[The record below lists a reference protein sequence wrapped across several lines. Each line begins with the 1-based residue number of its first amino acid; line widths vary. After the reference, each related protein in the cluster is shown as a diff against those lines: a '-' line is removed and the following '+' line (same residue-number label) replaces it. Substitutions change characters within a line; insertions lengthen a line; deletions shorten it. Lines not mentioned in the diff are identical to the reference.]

1 MIQMIMNLAVVGL
14 IGKILFGA
22 VDVAQQRR
30 KNDAAAENDNSSGA
44 G

>member
-1 MIQMIMNLAVVGL
+1 MIQMIMDLAAVGL
-14 IGKILFGA
+14 IGKILFGP

-30 KNDAAAENDNSSGA
+30 KNEAAAERQQQGA